1 MSGWS
6 LIKTKKNMYL
16 FRFSQCMST
25 SSDTF
30 NKQNCK
36 RKKSIGLIL
45 LIIARKLRILMG
57 LDYASRFA
65 LQLVAGLYLALRNT
79 RNWSA
84 SSLATSTCV
93 ILRLLRPANIAQGK
107 RHCQCRSPQTT
118 SSHLPIPRCR

>member
-1 MSGWS
+1 
-6 LIKTKKNMYL
+6 MYL

-45 LIIARKLRILMG
+45 LTIARKLRILMG

-107 RHCQCRSPQTT
+107 RHPALTIVSAGLHKQPQVICRS
-118 SSHLPIPRCR
+118 LGVDRN